1 MEAFFL
7 RTWQA
12 RGWAA
17 WLLWPL
23 SLLYRLLVALRR
35 QAYKQGW
42 LHSVALPVPV
52 LVVGNIFI
60 GGTGK
65 TPLTIALVEALR
77 AAGFNPGVVSRG
89 YGGQSQLTAL
99 EVQVDTHPAL
109 AGDEPL
115 LIATRCACPVFVGR
129 QRVQVAQA
137 LLAAYPQVN
146 LIISDDGLQHY
157 ALQRQCELMLFDQRG
172 IGNGF
177 LLPAGPLREPASRQ
191 ADGVLVNL
199 ATGGADVPADWRK
212 DLTTHPLR
220 QRWPTLSGMVLHSEL
235 AYSLQHAQVQ
245 KRLDQFAGNG
255 CAAAGIGNPERFF
268 TMLRQWGLAFHAL
281 PLPDHFA
288 FTSDPFV
295 AIAAD
300 WILITEKDAV
310 KCRQHAH
317 LRNDP
322 RIWVVPVSAQ
332 LDAAL
337 IQHIVEKCGG
347 YPNS

>member
-1 MEAFFL
+1 
-7 RTWQA
+7 
-12 RGWAA
+12 
-17 WLLWPL
+17 
-23 SLLYRLLVALRR
+23 
-35 QAYKQGW
+35 
-42 LHSVALPVPV
+42 LPVPV
-52 LVVGNIFI
+52 LVVGNIFV

-77 AAGFNPGVVSRG
+77 AAGLQPGVVSRG
-89 YGGQSQLTAL
+89 YGGQSPLAAL
-99 EVQVDTHPAL
+99 EVQADTDPAL
-109 AGDEPL
+109 AGDEPI
-115 LIATRCACPVFVGR
+115 LIANRCACPVFVGR
-129 QRVQVAQA
+129 QRAQVAQA

-146 LIISDDGLQHY
+146 LIIADDGLQHY

-191 ADGVLVNL
+191 ADAVLINMG
-199 ATGGADVPADWRK
+199 TGRAGGQDNGCH
-212 DLTTHPLR
+212 DLTNHPLR
-220 QRWPTLSGMVLHSEL
+220 QRWPGLSGMLLRSEL

-245 KRLDQFAGNG
+245 KRLDQFGGYG

-268 TMLRQWGLAFHAL
+268 AMLRQWGLGFHAL

-288 FTSDPFV
+288 FVSDPF
-295 AIAAD
+295 AGIEAD
-300 WILITEKDAV
+300 WIMITEKDAV

-332 LDAAL
+332 LDPAL